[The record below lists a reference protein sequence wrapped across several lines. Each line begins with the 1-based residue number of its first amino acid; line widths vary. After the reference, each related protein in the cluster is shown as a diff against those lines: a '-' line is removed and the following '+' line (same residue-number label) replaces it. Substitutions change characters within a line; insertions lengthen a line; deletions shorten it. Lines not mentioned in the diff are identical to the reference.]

1 MPTVEAN
8 IQSTL
13 GALVSGRCY
22 PLVNTSATI
31 TAPYITFQVIS
42 QSALTVTATEQKKM
56 RVQVDLFA
64 TTYGAAR
71 TLLASVEAAMEAATT
86 FESSLIMSFDG
97 YEEVSKEYRVTL
109 DYYVWPQ

>member
-31 TAPYITFQVIS
+31 TAPYIIYQVINR
-42 QSALTVTATEQKKM
+42 SALTITPPIVKAM

-64 TTYGAAR
+64 STYGAAQA
-71 TLLASVEAAMEAATT
+71 LLASIEAAMEAATT
-86 FESSLIMSFDG
+86 FESSLIMSMDG

-109 DYYVWPQ
+109 DYYIWPI